1 MHRGL
6 VRRAVTEHDGREIN
20 RAGDACFAAFA
31 RAAGAVRAAV
41 AAQRYHARTPWPD
54 RRIAYRR
61 SPPSRTSSEH
71 PRARD
76 RNPSRACIREA
87 AAPR

>member
-1 MHRGL
+1 MHRGI

-41 AAQRYHARTPWPD
+41 AAQRHHARTPWPD
-54 RRIAYRR
+54 RRIADRR
-61 SPPSRTSSEH
+61 SLPSWTSSEH